1 MPFAPVRY
9 ALKYQ
14 ADAWQQ
20 FFEGQGGRPRF
31 KRRGDDAVTIP
42 DNVRIRD
49 GRLYFPRL
57 SWMTLRRRG
66 GNPYPDGVPKS
77 VAIKR
82 VCGKW
87 YAVVCYEVAVPGRND
102 DGEAVGVDMN
112 VRQVTA
118 SDGEV
123 FHAPDTRRL
132 EARKKRYAHRMARQR
147 RGSRRRKRTRVR
159 LARTQRSIAMAR
171 RNWQHHVSRRIARS
185 AGTVA
190 VEDLKTRNMTA
201 SAKGTA
207 QAPGTNVRQKAGL
220 NREILETGWG
230 GLRQMLVQGL
240 ARGCG
245 QPGLYQSNLC
255 GVWHRSC
262 GEPAVAGDIL
272 MRGLWSRGQRGP
284 AARNIRRRGLA
295 HLHEEG
301 RSHPATPMSREMDR
315 SRAT

>member
-20 FFEGQGGRPRF
+20 FFKGQGGRPRF

-102 DGEAVGVDMN
+102 DGEVVGVDMN

-118 SDGEV
+118 SDGGSSMRRTPGGLKPARSGMPIGWRGRGV
-123 FHAPDTRRL
+123 APAGANGPVSGLPECNGASQWPAGTGSIMSLAASPGAPEPSRS
-132 EARKKRYAHRMARQR
+132 KTSR
-147 RGSRRRKRTRVR
+147 RGT
-159 LARTQRSIAMAR
+159 
-171 RNWQHHVSRRIARS
+171 
-185 AGTVA
+185 
-190 VEDLKTRNMTA
+190 
-201 SAKGTA
+201 
-207 QAPGTNVRQKAGL
+207 
-220 NREILETGWG
+220 
-230 GLRQMLVQGL
+230 
-240 ARGCG
+240 
-245 QPGLYQSNLC
+245 
-255 GVWHRSC
+255 
-262 GEPAVAGDIL
+262 
-272 MRGLWSRGQRGP
+272 
-284 AARNIRRRGLA
+284 
-295 HLHEEG
+295 
-301 RSHPATPMSREMDR
+301 
-315 SRAT
+315 